1 MEVVKKGFSMKTNEE
16 LLNIAKEVSKNS
28 YSPYSKFPVGAC
40 VLYENGNTYSGC
52 NIENSSY
59 GLSLCA
65 ERNAISTAIAAG
77 ETSNLVKIAIY
88 SPKSSKCYPCGAC
101 RQWLQEFEQ
110 GQDIQI
116 LLESDSGEILEYGIN
131 ELLPHSFNLV

>member
-1 MEVVKKGFSMKTNEE
+1 MKTNEE
-16 LLNIAKEVSKNS
+16 LMTFAKEVSKNS

-40 VLYENGNTYSGC
+40 VLYENENIYVGC

-65 ERNAISTAIAAG
+65 ERNAISTAIADG
-77 ETSNLVKIAIY
+77 EKSKMLKIAVY
-88 SPKSSKCYPCGAC
+88 SPKSAKCYPCGAC

-110 GQDIQI
+110 GQNIQI
-116 LLESDSGEILEYGIN
+116 LLEDDNGEILEYGIN
-131 ELLPHSFNLV
+131 ELLPHSFNLI

>member
-1 MEVVKKGFSMKTNEE
+1 MKTNEE
-16 LLNIAKEVSKNS
+16 LMKLAKEVSANS

-40 VLYENGNTYSGC
+40 VLYENENIYVGC

-77 ETSNLVKIAIY
+77 EKSKILKIAVY
-88 SPKSSKCYPCGAC
+88 SPKSAKCYPCGAC

-110 GQDIQI
+110 GQNIQI
-116 LLESDSGEILEYGIN
+116 LLEGDNAEVLEYGIN

>member
-1 MEVVKKGFSMKTNEE
+1 MKTNEE
-16 LLNIAKEVSKNS
+16 LMKIAKEASKNS
-28 YSPYSKFPVGAC
+28 YSPYSKFSVGAC
-40 VLYENGNTYSGC
+40 VLYENGNVFSGC

-77 ETSNLVKIAIY
+77 ETSKLLKVAIY

-101 RQWLQEFEQ
+101 RQWMQEFEN
-110 GQDIQI
+110 GQEIQI
-116 LLESDSGEILEYGIN
+116 LLEDDNGEILVYGIN
-131 ELLPHSFNLV
+131 ELLPYSFNLV

>member
-1 MEVVKKGFSMKTNEE
+1 MKTNEE

-65 ERNAISTAIAAG
+65 ERNAISTVIASG
-77 ETSNLVKIAIY
+77 ETSNILKIAIY

-101 RQWLQEFEQ
+101 RQWLQEFEK
-110 GQDIQI
+110 GQNIQI
-116 LLESDSGEILEYGIN
+116 ILEGENNELLVYGIN
-131 ELLPHSFNLV
+131 ELLPYSFNLV

>member
-1 MEVVKKGFSMKTNEE
+1 MKTNEE
-16 LLNIAKEVSKNS
+16 LLNIAKEASEKS

-40 VLYENGNTYSGC
+40 VLYENGNVFSGC
-52 NIENSSY
+52 NIENASY

-65 ERNAISTAIAAG
+65 ERNAISTAIASG
-77 ETSNLVKIAIY
+77 ETSNIVKIAIY

-101 RQWLQEFEQ
+101 RQWLQEFEK

-116 LLESDSGEILEYGIN
+116 ILEDDNAEVLEYGIN

>member
-1 MEVVKKGFSMKTNEE
+1 MKTNEE

-65 ERNAISTAIAAG
+65 ERNAISTAIASG
-77 ETSNLVKIAIY
+77 ETSNILKIAIY

-101 RQWLQEFEQ
+101 RQWLQEFEK
-110 GQDIQI
+110 GQNIQI
-116 LLESDSGEILEYGIN
+116 ILEGENNELLVYGIN
-131 ELLPHSFNLV
+131 ELLPYSFNLV

>member
-1 MEVVKKGFSMKTNEE
+1 MKTNEE
-16 LLNIAKEVSKNS
+16 LMKLAKEVSANS

-40 VLYENGNTYSGC
+40 VLYESENIYVGC

-77 ETSNLVKIAIY
+77 EKSKILKIAVY
-88 SPKSSKCYPCGAC
+88 SPKSAKCYPCGAC

-110 GQDIQI
+110 GQNIHQ
-116 LLESDSGEILEYGIN
+116 ES
-131 ELLPHSFNLV
+131 ELSDRGYQNRWKDQAPAFPQESYL

>member
-65 ERNAISTAIAAG
+65 ERNAISTAIASG
-77 ETSNLVKIAIY
+77 ETSNILKIAIY

-101 RQWLQEFEQ
+101 RQWLQEFEK
-110 GQDIQI
+110 GQNIQI
-116 LLESDSGEILEYGIN
+116 ILEGENNELLVYGIN
-131 ELLPHSFNLV
+131 ELLPYSFNLV

>member
-1 MEVVKKGFSMKTNEE
+1 MKTNEE
-16 LLNIAKEVSKNS
+16 LMKLAKEVSANS

-40 VLYENGNTYSGC
+40 VLYESENIYVGC

-77 ETSNLVKIAIY
+77 EKSKILKIAVY
-88 SPKSSKCYPCGAC
+88 SPKSAKCYPCGAC

-110 GQDIQI
+110 GQNIQI
-116 LLESDSGEILEYGIN
+116 LLEGDNAEVLEYGIN

>member
-1 MEVVKKGFSMKTNEE
+1 MRTNDELMKLAE
-16 LLNIAKEVSKNS
+16 EVSKNS

-40 VLYENGNTYSGC
+40 VLYENGNVYVGC

-77 ETSNLVKIAIY
+77 ENSKIMKIAIC
-88 SPKSSKCYPCGAC
+88 SPKTPKCYPCGAC

-116 LLESDSGEILEYGIN
+116 LLEDENGAILEYGIN

>member
-1 MEVVKKGFSMKTNEE
+1 MKTNEE
-16 LLNIAKEVSKNS
+16 LMTFAKEVSKNS

-40 VLYENGNTYSGC
+40 VLYENENIYVGC

-77 ETSNLVKIAIY
+77 EKSKIIKIAVY
-88 SPKSSKCYPCGAC
+88 SPKSAKCYPCGAC

-110 GQDIQI
+110 GQ
-116 LLESDSGEILEYGIN
+116 
-131 ELLPHSFNLV
+131 

>member
-1 MEVVKKGFSMKTNEE
+1 MKTNEE
-16 LLNIAKEVSKNS
+16 LMQLAKEVSANS

-40 VLYENGNTYSGC
+40 VLYENENIYVGC

-77 ETSNLVKIAIY
+77 EKSKILKIAVY
-88 SPKSSKCYPCGAC
+88 SPKSVKCYPCGAC

-110 GQDIQI
+110 GQNIQI
-116 LLESDSGEILEYGIN
+116 LLEGDNAEVLEYGIN

>member
-1 MEVVKKGFSMKTNEE
+1 MKTNEE

-65 ERNAISTAIAAG
+65 ERNAISTAIASG
-77 ETSNLVKIAIY
+77 ETSNILKIAIY

-101 RQWLQEFEQ
+101 RQWLQEFEK
-110 GQDIQI
+110 GQNIQI
-116 LLESDSGEILEYGIN
+116 ILEGENNELLVYGIN
-131 ELLPHSFNLV
+131 ELLPYSFKQEML

>member
-1 MEVVKKGFSMKTNEE
+1 MKTNEE
-16 LLNIAKEVSKNS
+16 LLNIAKEASEKS

-40 VLYENGNTYSGC
+40 VLYENGNVFSGC
-52 NIENSSY
+52 NIENASY

-65 ERNAISTAIAAG
+65 ERNAISTAIASG
-77 ETSNLVKIAIY
+77 ETSNIVKIAIY

-101 RQWLQEFEQ
+101 RQWLQEFEK

-116 LLESDSGEILEYGIN
+116 ILEDDNAELLVYGIN
-131 ELLPHSFNLV
+131 ELLP

>member
-1 MEVVKKGFSMKTNEE
+1 MKTNQE
-16 LLNIAKEVSKNS
+16 LLNIAKDVAKNS

-40 VLYENGNTYSGC
+40 ILYESGNIFSGC

-65 ERNAISTAIAAG
+65 ERNAISTAIASG
-77 ETSNLVKIAIY
+77 ETSNIVKIAVY

-101 RQWLQEFEQ
+101 RQWLQEFEK

-116 LLESDSGEILEYGIN
+116 ILEGDNSEILVYGIN
-131 ELLPHSFNLV
+131 ELLPYSFNLV

>member
-1 MEVVKKGFSMKTNEE
+1 MKTNEE
-16 LLNIAKEVSKNS
+16 LLNIAKEASEKS

-40 VLYENGNTYSGC
+40 VLYENGNVFSGC
-52 NIENSSY
+52 NIENASY

-65 ERNAISTAIAAG
+65 ERNAISTAIASG
-77 ETSNLVKIAIY
+77 ETSNIVKIAIY

-101 RQWLQEFEQ
+101 RQWLQEFEK

-116 LLESDSGEILEYGIN
+116 ILEDDNAELLVYGIN
-131 ELLPHSFNLV
+131 ELLPYSFNLV